1 MSAAVMY
8 AARRHARPRLALLLL
23 TLLLIAASLVHLG
36 LGARWIAPQTVLRAL
51 LEYDPRNFEQRI
63 IIDLR
68 LVRLA
73 AALLT
78 GAALGVAGLLLQTV
92 IRNPLGEP
100 HILGLNAGAS
110 LAVVATSALGL
121 SLGAFPVGRPLTAAC
136 GAGLLFGGVMAL
148 ASAGRGGATPLRIT
162 LCGVALSGFASA
174 VTAAIL
180 ILDEQT
186 LLAMRTWLAGDLAGL
201 NWSTLQTALVP
212 ALIGLGVAL
221 LIAPRL
227 NVLALGDKVA
237 LGLGVNLVQTR
248 LLGLLA
254 IALLCGAAVAVAGPI
269 GFVGLVVPHVVR
281 RLVTEDIRLA
291 LPLAAPVGAL
301 ALVLADI
308 AARTL
313 VAPQELGEQ
322 PRFILFDIR
331 LPRILMA
338 LLCGA
343 MLGLAG
349 AAMQSITRNGL
360 ADPGLIG
367 VKEGASIVVLA
378 LVLFFPAVGL
388 VWRPL
393 AGMVGGIAVAL
404 LVLTLARDCSRP
416 RFILIG
422 IGVSWS
428 LAAAVGIFMTTAD
441 VRDVQTAMIWLAG
454 SLQAA
459 TWPLLAVAFCWALPG
474 AIILFC
480 TARAADV
487 ALLGD
492 RTAIGLGVRLQQ
504 LTVLRFFAPVLLT
517 SASVSCVGSL
527 GFVGLMAPHMAR
539 FVLRGGQVSLLC
551 GSALIGALLVLATDT
566 LGRLAFAPLQIPAG
580 IVIALVGCPFF
591 VVLLWRRRDAL

>member
-1 MSAAVMY
+1 MSVAILLS
-8 AARRHARPRLALLLL
+8 ARRRPRPRLALLLL

-36 LGARWIAPQTVLRAL
+36 LGARRIAPQTVLRAL

-121 SLGAFPVGRPLTAAC
+121 SLGAFPAGRPLTAAC

-212 ALIGLGVAL
+212 ALIGLGV
-221 LIAPRL
+221 
-227 NVLALGDKVA
+227 
-237 LGLGVNLVQTR
+237 NLVQTR

-313 VAPQELGEQ
+313 VAPQEL
-322 PRFILFDIR
+322 
-331 LPRILMA
+331 A
-338 LLCGA
+338 TGA
-343 MLGLAG
+343 M
-349 AAMQSITRNGL
+349 T
-360 ADPGLIG
+360 
-367 VKEGASIVVLA
+367 
-378 LVLFFPAVGL
+378 
-388 VWRPL
+388 
-393 AGMVGGIAVAL
+393 
-404 LVLTLARDCSRP
+404 
-416 RFILIG
+416 
-422 IGVSWS
+422 
-428 LAAAVGIFMTTAD
+428 
-441 VRDVQTAMIWLAG
+441 
-454 SLQAA
+454 
-459 TWPLLAVAFCWALPG
+459 
-474 AIILFC
+474 
-480 TARAADV
+480 
-487 ALLGD
+487 
-492 RTAIGLGVRLQQ
+492 
-504 LTVLRFFAPVLLT
+504 
-517 SASVSCVGSL
+517 
-527 GFVGLMAPHMAR
+527 
-539 FVLRGGQVSLLC
+539 
-551 GSALIGALLVLATDT
+551 
-566 LGRLAFAPLQIPAG
+566 
-580 IVIALVGCPFF
+580 ALVGAPLFIFIAARFF
-591 VVLLWRRRDAL
+591 K

>member
-36 LGARWIAPQTVLRAL
+36 LGARWIAPQTVLQAL
-51 LEYDPRNFEQRI
+51 LEYNPRNFDQRI
-63 IIDLR
+63 IVDLR
-68 LVRLA
+68 L
-73 AALLT
+73 
-78 GAALGVAGLLLQTV
+78 LLLQTV

-121 SLGAFPVGRPLTAAC
+121 SLGAFPAGRPLTAAC
-136 GAGLLFGGVMAL
+136 GAALLFGGVMAL
-148 ASAGRGGATPLRIT
+148 ASTGRGGATTLRIT
-162 LCGVALSGFASA
+162 LCGVALSAFASA

-254 IALLCGAAVAVAGPI
+254 IALLCGAVVAVAGPI

-301 ALVLADI
+301 VLVLADI

-313 VAPQELGEQ
+313 VAPQEL
-322 PRFILFDIR
+322 
-331 LPRILMA
+331 A
-338 LLCGA
+338 TGA
-343 MLGLAG
+343 M
-349 AAMQSITRNGL
+349 T
-360 ADPGLIG
+360 
-367 VKEGASIVVLA
+367 
-378 LVLFFPAVGL
+378 
-388 VWRPL
+388 
-393 AGMVGGIAVAL
+393 
-404 LVLTLARDCSRP
+404 
-416 RFILIG
+416 
-422 IGVSWS
+422 
-428 LAAAVGIFMTTAD
+428 
-441 VRDVQTAMIWLAG
+441 
-454 SLQAA
+454 
-459 TWPLLAVAFCWALPG
+459 
-474 AIILFC
+474 
-480 TARAADV
+480 
-487 ALLGD
+487 
-492 RTAIGLGVRLQQ
+492 
-504 LTVLRFFAPVLLT
+504 
-517 SASVSCVGSL
+517 
-527 GFVGLMAPHMAR
+527 
-539 FVLRGGQVSLLC
+539 
-551 GSALIGALLVLATDT
+551 
-566 LGRLAFAPLQIPAG
+566 
-580 IVIALVGCPFF
+580 ALVGAPLFIFIAARFF
-591 VVLLWRRRDAL
+591 K

>member
-1 MSAAVMY
+1 MSVAILLS
-8 AARRHARPRLALLLL
+8 ARRRPRPRLALLLL

-186 LLAMRTWLAGDLAGL
+186 LLAMRTGWPATAGL
-201 NWSTLQTALVP
+201 NWSTLQT

-313 VAPQELGEQ
+313 VAPQEL
-322 PRFILFDIR
+322 
-331 LPRILMA
+331 A
-338 LLCGA
+338 TGA
-343 MLGLAG
+343 M
-349 AAMQSITRNGL
+349 T
-360 ADPGLIG
+360 
-367 VKEGASIVVLA
+367 
-378 LVLFFPAVGL
+378 
-388 VWRPL
+388 
-393 AGMVGGIAVAL
+393 
-404 LVLTLARDCSRP
+404 
-416 RFILIG
+416 
-422 IGVSWS
+422 
-428 LAAAVGIFMTTAD
+428 
-441 VRDVQTAMIWLAG
+441 
-454 SLQAA
+454 
-459 TWPLLAVAFCWALPG
+459 
-474 AIILFC
+474 
-480 TARAADV
+480 
-487 ALLGD
+487 
-492 RTAIGLGVRLQQ
+492 
-504 LTVLRFFAPVLLT
+504 
-517 SASVSCVGSL
+517 
-527 GFVGLMAPHMAR
+527 
-539 FVLRGGQVSLLC
+539 
-551 GSALIGALLVLATDT
+551 
-566 LGRLAFAPLQIPAG
+566 
-580 IVIALVGCPFF
+580 ALVGAPLFIFIAARFF
-591 VVLLWRRRDAL
+591 K

>member
-1 MSAAVMY
+1 M
-8 AARRHARPRLALLLL
+8 
-23 TLLLIAASLVHLG
+23 HLG

-121 SLGAFPVGRPLTAAC
+121 SFGAFPAGRPLTAAC

-201 NWSTLQTALVP
+201 NWSTLRTALVP

-237 LGLGVNLVQTR
+237 LGLGVNLVQTAAGSAGDCAALRRGGGGGRADR
-248 LLGLLA
+248 LRRAG
-254 IALLCGAAVAVAGPI
+254 GAARGAPSGDGRHPPGA
-269 GFVGLVVPHVVR
+269 
-281 RLVTEDIRLA
+281 A
-291 LPLAAPVGAL
+291 LAAPVGAL

-313 VAPQELGEQ
+313 VAPQE
-322 PRFILFDIR
+322 
-331 LPRILMA
+331 A
-338 LLCGA
+338 
-343 MLGLAG
+343 
-349 AAMQSITRNGL
+349 
-360 ADPGLIG
+360 
-367 VKEGASIVVLA
+367 
-378 LVLFFPAVGL
+378 
-388 VWRPL
+388 
-393 AGMVGGIAVAL
+393 
-404 LVLTLARDCSRP
+404 
-416 RFILIG
+416 
-422 IGVSWS
+422 
-428 LAAAVGIFMTTAD
+428 
-441 VRDVQTAMIWLAG
+441 
-454 SLQAA
+454 
-459 TWPLLAVAFCWALPG
+459 
-474 AIILFC
+474 
-480 TARAADV
+480 
-487 ALLGD
+487 GD
-492 RTAIGLGVRLQQ
+492 RGDDRRWARRCL
-504 LTVLRFFAPVLLT
+504 
-517 SASVSCVGSL
+517 SL
-527 GFVGLMAPHMAR
+527 SPRGF
-539 FVLRGGQVSLLC
+539 
-551 GSALIGALLVLATDT
+551 
-566 LGRLAFAPLQIPAG
+566 
-580 IVIALVGCPFF
+580 
-591 VVLLWRRRDAL
+591 